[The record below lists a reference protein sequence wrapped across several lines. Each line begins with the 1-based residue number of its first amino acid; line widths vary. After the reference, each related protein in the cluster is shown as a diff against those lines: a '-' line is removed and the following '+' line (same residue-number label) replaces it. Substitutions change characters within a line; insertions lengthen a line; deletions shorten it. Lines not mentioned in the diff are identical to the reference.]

1 MPSIPFTTN
10 HHSFCSFGTNSES
23 SQMKSAKKKSK
34 SEFLRLSV
42 QLKVSI
48 SDEFH
53 TFSLFSFYSLLLLML
68 SSHSFPFASCT
79 HKTHPYLSKCTRS
92 VRPLNMG
99 RVFEFKKLKKKNNLK
114 KFNSS
119 SIWWDVCTGQNMF
132 RSFVLKKNFAY
143 RSHLFPGMF
152 MMTF

>member
-99 RVFEFKKLKKKNNLK
+99 RVFEFKKLKKKKPEEIQFVVYLMGRVHRTEHVSIVCLK
-114 KFNSS
+114 K
-119 SIWWDVCTGQNMF
+119 
-132 RSFVLKKNFAY
+132 KFAY
-143 RSHLFPGMF
+143 RSHLFPGML